1 MTKTRIPLKDRTF
14 IRTKGCWNCKHAGDP
29 ATVGLVY
36 WKQHA
41 RPRDELRV
49 KFFKEQLASIP
60 AADTSK
66 PTKAKRASL
75 LKVIEDTTRVIDAF
89 EKAVGDGLAVRCTN
103 MLCKDPGEYKSH
115 RFLCDQ
121 WSGATGASLAQ
132 SGAPKTADM
141 LPGELHDRFGDGN

>member
-1 MTKTRIPLKDRTF
+1 MTQTRIPLQDRTF
-14 IRTKGCWNCKHAGDP
+14 IRSKGCWNCKHAGDP
-29 ATVGLVY
+29 VDVGLVY
-36 WKQHA
+36 WRQTA

-49 KFFKEQLASIP
+49 KFFKEQLAAIP
-60 AADTSK
+60 AGDQSK
-66 PTKAKRASL
+66 AAKGKRSKM

-89 EKAVGDGLAVRCTN
+89 EKAVADGLAVRCTN
-103 MLCKDPGEYKSH
+103 LLCKDTGEYKSH

-141 LPGELHDRFGDGN
+141 LPGELHDRYGDGN

>member
-1 MTKTRIPLKDRTF
+1 MVKTRIPLTDRTF
-14 IRTKGCWNCKHAGDP
+14 ARSKGCWNCMHAGDP
-29 ATVGLVY
+29 TVGLTY
-36 WKQHA
+36 WKTHA

-49 KFFKEQLASIP
+49 KFFKEQLAAVP
-60 AADTSK
+60 ANDTSK
-66 PTKAKRASL
+66 YAKAKRSSM

-89 EKAVGDGLAVRCTN
+89 EKAIDDGMTIRCTS
-103 MLCKDPGEYKSH
+103 MICKDPGEYKSH

-121 WSGATGASLAQ
+121 WSGKPGASLAQ